1 MQHGATR
8 RSPAACDKSCR
19 KCRDDLTIET
29 AGSRL
34 ITHCRPQSPRDS
46 SPIVSGRL
54 APRLTVIGIGDEW
67 KCLLERVQFHHAS
80 HPEVNSFCI
89 SREAGSQ
96 REPCYAGRKEITD
109 AIAGAQLVLIVLRF
123 DEASL
128 NLGRLVADVASEA
141 NALAIA
147 LTMESRSQ
155 NEGFAKSPSFDAFE
169 KAIVSL
175 IEVADDSRIAESG
188 SHGAWAGTLGS
199 FERAVHAIVTY
210 LRDDDELVG
219 VDIED
224 MRTLFSEGKYTY
236 LRTGCG
242 SGPDRAIRAVDDA
255 LGDSRGRKNSQ
266 AATVGLLVNIAAT
279 RSLRMLEVRDAINE
293 VRSLAGPK
301 TRMLLKVHYDEGL
314 GSVFR
319 LSVMSLFGGVMK

>member
-1 MQHGATR
+1 
-8 RSPAACDKSCR
+8 
-19 KCRDDLTIET
+19 
-29 AGSRL
+29 
-34 ITHCRPQSPRDS
+34 
-46 SPIVSGRL
+46 
-54 APRLTVIGIGDEW
+54 
-67 KCLLERVQFHHAS
+67 
-80 HPEVNSFCI
+80 VNSFCI